1 MQIRGERC
9 RLHKRDSSAEKAH
22 HLEQHFSNVISLV
35 FIIPSFFLLSLD
47 LVFLILGSSST
58 MPPSPGR
65 IHSLPGTWRLL
76 LPAPIFSLI

>member
-47 LVFLILGSSST
+47 LVFLILGAAPPCPLHRAGSILSQVRGASSYR
-58 MPPSPGR
+58 P
-65 IHSLPGTWRLL
+65 
-76 LPAPIFSLI
+76 PIFSLI